1 MFDAATVKT
10 LSPELQ
16 RAARWI
22 EAHPEDVALH
32 SMRECAR
39 RADLAPAS
47 FTRLAHALDHAGFD
61 ALKLQC
67 QQQLAGYASR
77 ARALQRRSADWF
89 DTLNQAQH
97 ANSASISGLN
107 PRARIDAV
115 AEAMLK
121 APRVHFLGLRASH
134 GLALHLQYTYALLAP
149 NGVLLHDQGGT
160 LPDQVDRIGARD
172 LLVALSLAPYTRQ
185 TVEAVEQ
192 VAARGIGVVAITDS
206 AHSPLARAA
215 RHTLLFRADS
225 PSYFQ
230 SMVGALAL
238 AEALAAAVAVRGGQR
253 VLAHLQAAQRRL
265 DQRGA
270 YVERR
275 TRRSATP

>member
-1 MFDAATVKT
+1 MFDAEQIET

-22 EAHPEDVALH
+22 EGHPDEVALQ

-39 RADLAPAS
+39 RAGLAPAT
-47 FTRLAHALDHAGFD
+47 FTRLAHALAHAGFD

-77 ARALQRRSADWF
+77 ARVLQRRAGDWLE
-89 DTLNQAQH
+89 TLNQTQH
-97 ANSASISGLN
+97 ANSAAIAGLN
-107 PRARIDAV
+107 PRARVEAAAD
-115 AEAMLK
+115 AMLK

-134 GLALHLQYTYALLAP
+134 GLAFHLHYTYALLAP
-149 NGVLLHDQGGT
+149 NGVLLQDLGGT
-160 LPDQVDRIGARD
+160 LLDQLDRIERNE
-172 LLVALSLAPYTRQ
+172 LLVAISLAPYTRQ

-192 VAARGIGVVAITDS
+192 AAGRGIAVVAITDS
-206 AHSPLARAA
+206 PHSPLARAA

-238 AEALAAAVAVRGGQR
+238 AEALAAAVTVRGGRR
-253 VLAHLQAAQRRL
+253 VLAHLQAAQQRL

-275 TRRSATP
+275 ARKGP

>member
-1 MFDAATVKT
+1 MFEARLVES

-22 EAHPEDVALH
+22 EAHPDDVALQ

-39 RADLAPAS
+39 RAGLSAAS
-47 FTRLAHALDHAGFD
+47 FTRLAHTLGHAGFE

-67 QQQLAGYASR
+67 QQQLAGYPSR
-77 ARALQRRSADWF
+77 ARSLRSRSDGWLE
-89 DTLNQAQH
+89 TLNQAQH
-97 ANSASISGLN
+97 ANTASIAGLN
-107 PRARIDAV
+107 PRGRFEAV
-115 AEAMLK
+115 ADAMLK

-134 GLALHLQYTYALLAP
+134 GLAFHLHYTYGLLASNGALLQD
-149 NGVLLHDQGGT
+149 LGGT
-160 LPDQVDRIGARD
+160 LADQLDRIGPAD

-185 TVEAVEQ
+185 TVDAVEQ
-192 VAARGIGVVAITDS
+192 AAQRGIAVVALTDS
-206 AHSPLARAA
+206 ALSPLARAA
-215 RHTLLFRADS
+215 THSLLFRADS

-238 AEALAAAVAVRGGQR
+238 AEALAAAVAVRGGRR
-253 VLAHLQAAQRRL
+253 VLTHLNAAQQRL

-275 TRRSATP
+275 ARRSR

>member
-1 MFDAATVKT
+1 MLDAEQVHA

-22 EAHPEDVALH
+22 EGHPEDVALQ

-39 RADLAPAS
+39 RAGLAPS
-47 FTRLAHALDHAGFD
+47 TFTRLAHALAHPGFE
-61 ALKLQC
+61 ALKRQC

-77 ARALQRRSADWF
+77 ARVLQRRSGDWL

-97 ANSASISGLN
+97 ANTASIAGLN
-107 PRARIDAV
+107 PRARLEVV
-115 AEAMLK
+115 ADAMLK

-134 GLALHLQYTYALLAP
+134 GLAFHLQYTYALLAP
-149 NGVLLHDQGGT
+149 NGVLLQDLGGT
-160 LPDQVDRIGARD
+160 LPDQLDRIAAAD
-172 LLVALSLAPYTRQ
+172 LLVATSLAPYTRQ
-185 TVEAVEQ
+185 TVEAVDE
-192 VAARGIGVVAITDS
+192 VAGRGIAVVAITDS

-238 AEALAAAVAVRGGQR
+238 AEALAAAVTVRGGRR
-253 VLAHLQAAQRRL
+253 VLGHLQSAQQRL
-265 DQRGA
+265 DERGA

-275 TRRSATP
+275 TRRSLA

>member
-1 MFDAATVKT
+1 MFDAEQIET

-22 EAHPEDVALH
+22 EGHPDEVALQ

-39 RADLAPAS
+39 RAGLAPS
-47 FTRLAHALDHAGFD
+47 TFTRLAHALDHAGFD

-77 ARALQRRSADWF
+77 ARVLQRRSGDWLE
-89 DTLNQAQH
+89 TLNQTQH
-97 ANSASISGLN
+97 ANTASIAGLN
-107 PRARIDAV
+107 PRARVEAV
-115 AEAMLK
+115 ADAMLA

-134 GLALHLQYTYALLAP
+134 GLAFHLHYTYALLAP
-149 NGVLLHDQGGT
+149 NGVLLQDLGGT
-160 LPDQVDRIGARD
+160 LLDQLDRIARTD
-172 LLVALSLAPYTRQ
+172 LLVAISLAPYTRQ

-192 VAARGIGVVAITDS
+192 VAGRGIGVVAITDS

-230 SMVGALAL
+230 SMVGGLAL
-238 AEALAAAVAVRGGQR
+238 AEALAAAVTVRGGRR
-253 VLAHLQAAQRRL
+253 VLAHLQSAQRRL
-265 DQRGA
+265 DERGA

-275 TRRSATP
+275 VRKGS

>member
-1 MFDAATVKT
+1 MFDAEQIET

-22 EAHPEDVALH
+22 EGHPDEVALQ

-39 RADLAPAS
+39 RAGLAPAT
-47 FTRLAHALDHAGFD
+47 FTRLAHALEHAGFD

-77 ARALQRRSADWF
+77 ARVLQRRSGDWLE
-89 DTLNQAQH
+89 TLNQTQH
-97 ANSASISGLN
+97 ANTAAIAGLN
-107 PRARIDAV
+107 PRARVEAAAD
-115 AEAMLK
+115 AMLK

-134 GLALHLQYTYALLAP
+134 GLAFHLHYTYALLAP
-149 NGVLLHDQGGT
+149 NGVLLQDLGGT
-160 LPDQVDRIGARD
+160 LLDQLDRIARTE
-172 LLVALSLAPYTRQ
+172 LLVAISLAPYTRQ

-192 VAARGIGVVAITDS
+192 AAGRGIAVVAITDS
-206 AHSPLARAA
+206 PHSPLARAA

-238 AEALAAAVAVRGGQR
+238 AEALAAAVTVRGGRR
-253 VLAHLQAAQRRL
+253 VLAHLQAAQQRL

-275 TRRSATP
+275 ARKGP